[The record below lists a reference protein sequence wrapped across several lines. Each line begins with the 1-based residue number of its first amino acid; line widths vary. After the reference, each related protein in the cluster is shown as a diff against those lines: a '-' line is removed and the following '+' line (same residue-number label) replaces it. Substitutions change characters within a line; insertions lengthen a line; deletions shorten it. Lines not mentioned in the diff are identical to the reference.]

1 MRILVTG
8 ATGNIASA
16 LIPRLVEEGHTVRAL
31 VRPTSKAEVL
41 KAWPVE
47 LYRGD
52 LTKPESLRGL
62 GDGVDAAY
70 HLGGA
75 LWTTNVRYLHAA
87 NVNGTGALATL
98 LADRQLS
105 RFIFTSFP
113 QVLGPADRAMPED
126 ADPHPLGNHARWKLE
141 AEHWLLA
148 MHRERKFPVTILR
161 LGTVYGPGMQIIELY
176 RRLLRWRLMATFG
189 WGRYL
194 THFVHIDDVVAALL
208 LALENEHA
216 VGRVYHVCDDQPVP
230 HRVFVNAM
238 ADSLGVTH
246 PLPMP
251 VPVFRAAAAAAG
263 LGERL
268 TGRAPFLT
276 QDAITMAM
284 QPTWADTSRIKA
296 ELGFAPLYPTI
307 ARGLTASR
315 G

>member
-31 VRPTSKAEVL
+31 VRPTSNAEVL
-41 KAWPVE
+41 RAWPIE

-52 LTKPESLRGL
+52 LTKPDSLRGL
-62 GDGVDAAY
+62 SDGVDAAY

-75 LWTTNVRYLHAA
+75 LWTTNLRYLYAA
-87 NVNGTGALATL
+87 NVNGTRALAIL
-98 LADRQLS
+98 LAGRQLS

-113 QVLGPADRAMPED
+113 QVLGPADRPMPED
-126 ADPHPLGNHARWKLE
+126 AEPHPLGNHARWKLE
-141 AEHWLLA
+141 AEQLLLA
-148 MHRERKFPVTILR
+148 LYRDRQFPVTILR
-161 LGTVYGPGMQIIELY
+161 LGTVYGAGMQIIELY

-194 THFVHIDDVVAALL
+194 THFVHIDDVVTALL
-208 LALENEHA
+208 LALKNERA

-238 ADSLGVTH
+238 ADSLGVIH

-251 VPVFRAAAAAAG
+251 VPVFRATAAVAG

-268 TGRAPFLT
+268 TGRTPFLT

-307 ARGLTASR
+307 AQGLTAFL
-315 G
+315 